1 MTRHVS
7 PSRQRYEAENP
18 VVSTRLPLEVLH
30 ELEVAAADRGVSI
43 AAFLRSILT
52 EETDWSARA
61 LEAERVVDSME
72 QNAGHLAEK
81 SEDLQRQVRQLGS
94 EVTRLSKLEQQA
106 RAQIVT
112 SKRQAANEA
121 ARASSLEHQ
130 LADAAGPG
138 GRFLQCPSC
147 GHPWHKHHRAD
158 EDRTWRCPM
167 FFTIV
172 R

>member
-1 MTRHVS
+1 MTRHVP

-18 VVSTRLPLEVLH
+18 VVSTRLPLEVFH
-30 ELEVAAADRGVSI
+30 ELEAAAADRGVTI
-43 AAFLRSILT
+43 AAFLRGILT
-52 EETDWSARA
+52 EDTDWSARA
-61 LEAERVVDSME
+61 LEAERLIDSME
-72 QNAGHLAEK
+72 QNAGHRAEEV
-81 SEDLQRQVRQLGS
+81 EDLERQVRQLGA
-94 EVTRLSKLEQQA
+94 EVTRLSNLEQQG
-106 RAQIVT
+106 RAQTGT
-112 SKRQAANEA
+112 SQRQAANEA

-130 LADAAGPG
+130 LADVAGPD

>member
-1 MTRHVS
+1 MTRHVP

-18 VVSTRLPLEVLH
+18 VVSTRLPLEVFQ
-30 ELEVAAADRGVSI
+30 ELELAAADRGVTI
-43 AAFLRSILT
+43 AAFVRGILT

-61 LEAERVVDSME
+61 LEAERAVDSIE

-81 SEDLQRQVRQLGS
+81 SEDLEGQVRQLGS
-94 EVTRLSKLEQQA
+94 EVTRLSSLEQQG
-106 RAQIVT
+106 RAQAVT
-112 SKRQAANEA
+112 AQRQAANEA
-121 ARASSLEHQ
+121 ARASALEHQ
-130 LADAAGPG
+130 LADAAGPD

-147 GHPWHKHHRAD
+147 GHAWHKHHRVD